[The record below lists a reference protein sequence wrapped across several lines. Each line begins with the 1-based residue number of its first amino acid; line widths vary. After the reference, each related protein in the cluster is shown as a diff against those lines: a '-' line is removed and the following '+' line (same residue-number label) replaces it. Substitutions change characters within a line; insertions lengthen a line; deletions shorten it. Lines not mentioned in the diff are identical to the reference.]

1 MAWRY
6 FKRRKFPWWQNLANI
21 VDLSERNNL
30 TLKGGVLWS
39 FQNFCGVFKINSSK
53 KCIIKLLIQF
63 LIYLFRSYEWN
74 AGFSSFTLARLN
86 AICKEAFCLPIYI
99 HVFDALYFV
108 IKEIIANDLQC
119 RVQLLKLNTDGFTK
133 LIFRGKF
140 IFSFYICQICLDE
153 VFLFLVFLNSIQNLW
168 HNVSNCKVL

>member
-30 TLKGGVLWS
+30 TLKG
-39 FQNFCGVFKINSSK
+39 NGVFVEFSKLNSSK

-63 LIYLFRSYEWN
+63 LIYLFRSCEWN
-74 AGFSSFTLARLN
+74 AGFSSFTLARWN
-86 AICKEAFCLPIYI
+86 AIWKEAFCLPIYI
-99 HVFDALYFV
+99 HEFNALYFV
-108 IKEIIANDLQC
+108 IKEIIANDFQC

>member
-1 MAWRY
+1 MVTEFGEYRGSVSKKQSYA
-6 FKRRKFPWWQNLANI
+6 
-21 VDLSERNNL
+21 
-30 TLKGGVLWS
+30 KGYIFVEFSKL
-39 FQNFCGVFKINSSK
+39 NSSK

-63 LIYLFRSYEWN
+63 LIYLFRSYKWN

-86 AICKEAFCLPIYI
+86 AIWKEIFCLPIYI
-99 HVFDALYFV
+99 HVFNALYFV
-108 IKEIIANDLQC
+108 IKEIIANDFQC

-153 VFLFLVFLNSIQNLW
+153 VFFIFGFPKFDPKSLV
-168 HNVSNCKVL
+168 